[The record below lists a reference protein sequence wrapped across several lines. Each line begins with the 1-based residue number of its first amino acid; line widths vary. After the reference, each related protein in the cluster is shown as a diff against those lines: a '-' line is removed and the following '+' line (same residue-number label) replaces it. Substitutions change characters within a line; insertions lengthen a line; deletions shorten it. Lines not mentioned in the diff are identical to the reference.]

1 MIDTPNVVAGSDEG
15 LFGAVVMPDKRGMLA
30 GLKVVG
36 SDADGVLFY
45 RVFCAPGDSRKRL
58 LDERWCGCMLWKCE
72 GGYAYRA
79 VSSGVILRDAVAE
92 YNFRVSRGYDALLAG
107 YSPVGWLSDK
117 MQGELN
123 GSLLCPK
130 CGGGPVLFRAADDG
144 VAGVQDKWM
153 LAHKCHL
160 KKDGSDGYLAGVY
173 VVETA
178 PGIPQLLGRWRR
190 SMVLRGDAHVHD
202 SEGCG
207 WYPAPYSEVIGGPKE
222 G

>member
-15 LFGAVVMPDKRGMLA
+15 LLVAVVMPDKRGMLT

-36 SDADGVLFY
+36 SDAMFY
-45 RVFCAPGDSRKRL
+45 KVFCAPGDRL
-58 LDERWCGCMLWKCE
+58 LDERWCGCMLWECE

-79 VSSGVILRDAVAE
+79 MSSGVTLRDAVVE

-107 YSPVGWLSDK
+107 YSPAGWLSEKTSGGLD
-117 MQGELN
+117 GL
-123 GSLLCPK
+123 LLCPK
-130 CGGGPVLFRAADDG
+130 CGGGPVLFRASDGG
-144 VAGVQDKWM
+144 VAGVQDEWM
-153 LAHKCHL
+153 LAHKCYL
-160 KKDGSDGYLAGVY
+160 KKVSDGYLAGVY

-190 SMVLRGDAHVHD
+190 SMVLRG
-202 SEGCG
+202 SEGRG
-207 WYPAPYSEVIGGPKE
+207 WHPASYDEVVGGPKE

>member
-15 LFGAVVMPDKRGMLA
+15 MFGAVVMPDKRGMLA

-36 SDADGVLFY
+36 SDADGALFY
-45 RVFCAPGDSRKRL
+45 RVFCAPGDRL
-58 LDERWCGCMLWKCE
+58 LDERWCGCMLWECE
-72 GGYAYRA
+72 GGYVYRA
-79 VSSGVILRDAVAE
+79 VSSGMTLRDAVVE
-92 YNFRVSRGYDALLAG
+92 YNFRVSRGYDSVLGG
-107 YSPVGWLSDK
+107 YSPAGWLSEKVRGGLD
-117 MQGELN
+117 
-123 GSLLCPK
+123 GSLSCPK

-160 KKDGSDGYLAGVY
+160 KKGSDGYLAGVY

-178 PGIPQLLGRWRR
+178 PGIPQLLRRWRR
-190 SMVLRGDAHVHD
+190 SMVLRDGMAVGGLK
-202 SEGCG
+202 GCG
-207 WYPAPYSEVIGGPKE
+207 WHPASYAEVTGGPKE